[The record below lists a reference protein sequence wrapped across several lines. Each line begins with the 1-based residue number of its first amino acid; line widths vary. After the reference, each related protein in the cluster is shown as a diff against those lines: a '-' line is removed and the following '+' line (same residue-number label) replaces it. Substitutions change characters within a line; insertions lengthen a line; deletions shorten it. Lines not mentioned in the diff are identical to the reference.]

1 MKNLLST
8 YAVDIEVQNNENI
21 ESLINSVIKA
31 NQNVQNSSKNGEWK
45 LFGEDMQKLTSLI
58 DELQVVVQKKEK
70 EQKNTTNEV
79 STEISN
85 NTF

>member
-1 MKNLLST
+1 
-8 YAVDIEVQNNENI
+8 
-21 ESLINSVIKA
+21 
-31 NQNVQNSSKNGEWK
+31 
-45 LFGEDMQKLTSLI
+45 MQKLTSLI

-79 STEISN
+79 SKEISN

>member
-1 MKNLLST
+1 
-8 YAVDIEVQNNENI
+8 
-21 ESLINSVIKA
+21 
-31 NQNVQNSSKNGEWK
+31 
-45 LFGEDMQKLTSLI
+45 MQKLTSLI